1 MAATLNA
8 SGLVTSDG
16 SPFYSNAYGTGVGSY
31 GVFFNSSGTYTLPNT
46 TISGSYLFYPSVGSG
61 YTASGFANGWSGIGT
76 SAFGLGN
83 AVNRTSTF
91 SASSGVNLL
100 QMVCVAAGTWRR
112 MSALQRTVYDACSG
126 QSGFNPGLYVRI
138 S

>member
-16 SPFYSNAYGTGVGSY
+16 SPFYSNAYGTGIGSY
-31 GVFFNSSGTYTLPNT
+31 CVFFNSSGTYTLPNT
-46 TISGSYLFYPSVGSG
+46 TISGSYLFYPSVGAN
-61 YTASGFANGWSGIGT
+61 YTATSYPSGWT
-76 SAFGLGN
+76 SVSTYAFGLPN

-91 SASSGVNLL
+91 QSGTGANIL
-100 QMVCVAAGTWRR
+100 QMVCVATGTWRR
-112 MSALQRTVYDACSG
+112 MSGLQRTLFDSCAG
-126 QSGFNPGLYVRI
+126 QSSFNPGLYVRI

>member
-16 SPFYSNAYGTGVGSY
+16 SPFYSNAYGTGIGSY
-31 GVFFNSSGTYTLPNT
+31 CVFFNSSGTYALPNT

-61 YTASGFANGWSGIGT
+61 WTATGYPSGWT
-76 SAFGLGN
+76 SVSTYAFGLPN

-100 QMVCVAAGTWRR
+100 QMICVATGTWRR
-112 MSALQRTVYDACSG
+112 MSGLQRTVYDPCSG
-126 QSGFNPGLYVRI
+126 ASAFYPGLYVRI